1 MNKNDKIQGLM
12 NDILITTMRIQ
23 KKCPELYILLM
34 ETPLVFT
41 YTSSRIT
48 AHELKQYLS
57 SIKMQ
62 LKTFEI
68 PSKYLKN

>member
-1 MNKNDKIQGLM
+1 MNKNDKIQDLM

-23 KKCPELYILLM
+23 KKCPELYILLT

-41 YTSSRIT
+41 YSNSRIT

-57 SIKMQ
+57 SLKMQ
-62 LKTFEI
+62 LKTFEF
-68 PSKYLKN
+68 SSRGKN